1 MLTSG
6 IGVGVASINGVSVG
20 LAVGLGDGVSSTA
33 KDGAA
38 RLIANA
44 QAAAATEKDLEKIAI
59 YLKIDAH
66 TSTARLPRRQSA
78 RETSN
83 QAQT

>member
-20 LAVGLGDGVSSTA
+20 LAVGLDYLSN
-33 KDGAA
+33 
-38 RLIANA
+38 LIPHR
-44 QAAAATEKDLEKIAI
+44 QKDLEKIAI
-59 YLKIDAH
+59 YLKRDAH